1 MFFFTCRPLFL
12 VMVSANV
19 ISHHAF
25 YLPRTTRRVPPVEK
39 ELCTRVYSFVV
50 SPFVFLFLKLC
61 CFRLFSFLNQLSNK
75 GQILT
80 KKKTKNNTITEKNVF
95 LRQYIKLVSKQ
106 VMLTLSLPFILC
118 VYLCVILSNVELHN

>member
-1 MFFFTCRPLFL
+1 M
-12 VMVSANV
+12 
-19 ISHHAF
+19 
-25 YLPRTTRRVPPVEK
+25 
-39 ELCTRVYSFVV
+39 
-50 SPFVFLFLKLC
+50 
-61 CFRLFSFLNQLSNK
+61 

-118 VYLCVILSNVELHN
+118 VYLCVILSNVWITQLINAKIVNEHQNVLIDLFPMVFFI